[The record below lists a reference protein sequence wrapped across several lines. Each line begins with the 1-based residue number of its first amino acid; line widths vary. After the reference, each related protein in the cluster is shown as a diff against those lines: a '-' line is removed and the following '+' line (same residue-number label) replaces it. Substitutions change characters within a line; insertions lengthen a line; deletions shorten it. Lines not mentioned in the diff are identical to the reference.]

1 MLYKYRVEYTP
12 KSWPSGIFII
22 IIIIFIIFLNLT
34 ICLSSNRI
42 SHILHGIWVE
52 GQGGGGGGGSLE
64 KLLIYHVESF

>member
-22 IIIIFIIFLNLT
+22 IIFFIIFFNLT

-52 GQGGGGGGGSLE
+52 GQGGGGGGSLE